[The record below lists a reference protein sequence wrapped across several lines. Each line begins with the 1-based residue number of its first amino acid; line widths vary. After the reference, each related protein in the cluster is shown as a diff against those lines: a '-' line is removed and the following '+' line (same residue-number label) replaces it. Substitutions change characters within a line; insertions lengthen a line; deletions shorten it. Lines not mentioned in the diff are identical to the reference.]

1 MDKPTIATLFAEAG
15 KQLRADF
22 EHVRSTMPHA
32 GLKGEE
38 VEGILRTF
46 LDRHLP
52 QRFGAGSGL
61 IIDSENNLS
70 KQMDFIVYD
79 ALSSPLY
86 RFAERAQI
94 IPADSVASA
103 IQVKTALNKR
113 ELEDAYE
120 NIASS
125 KRLKKRPLSDID
137 RKSTGSAFSTLATF
151 GVVFGFD
158 ADASM
163 EALAMNAAELN
174 AKYDSNLWP
183 DLIVVLDQGAISY
196 AISFPGETEMAALLQ
211 PPGDDEFII
220 PPAYVHLFILSDKEF
235 ALNRFFLMLLSH
247 LTFYPYRASTPPFD
261 VMMGGSSS
269 TGKNVT
275 AYQYNRTRLLRPV
288 PEDEYMDKPSWRTV
302 RTRELPRPP
311 AISERSLCAAARM
324 PTPPTSWF
332 SLWTQKKLSASRRRP
347 ENGPWGSWILHSRG
361 GVAVLQATPAGFAS
375 VDRCGLC
382 RWDVKTLSDP
392 RASQIDFSPVARTTT
407 QPCRQATDKP
417 TGQRPLSS
425 PVPDRDRGDSGPL
438 KTSANLRFLRLV
450 SLLILPRDS

>member
-15 KQLRADF
+15 KQLRDDF

-52 QRFGAGSGL
+52 QRFRAGSGL

-70 KQMDFIVYD
+70 KQMDIIVYD

-86 RFAERAQI
+86 RFSERAQI

-137 RKSTGSAFSTLATF
+137 RKSTGSEFSTLATF

-158 ADASM
+158 ADASL
-163 EALAMNAAELN
+163 EVLAKNAAEVN

-196 AISFPGETEMAALLQ
+196 SISFPGETEMAALLQ
-211 PPGDDEFII
+211 PPGDDEFLI
-220 PPAYVHLFILSDKEF
+220 PPAYVHLFILHEKEF
-235 ALNRFFLMLLSH
+235 TLNRFFLMLLSH

-261 VMMGGSSS
+261 VMMKGSPG
-269 TGKNVT
+269 TGMNFT
-275 AYQYNRTRLLRPV
+275 AYQFNRARRLRPV
-288 PEDEYMDKPSWRTV
+288 PEDEYMDK
-302 RTRELPRPP
+302 RTRPP
-311 AISERSLCAAARM
+311 LSIYI
-324 PTPPTSWF
+324 F
-332 SLWTQKKLSASRRRP
+332 SQDGRQL
-347 ENGPWGSWILHSRG
+347 G
-361 GVAVLQATPAGFAS
+361 VLQFLPWQDGS
-375 VDRCGLC
+375 VVRMIGQLSL
-382 RWDVKTLSDP
+382 KTLLADLLREADKNAIVIARPGDSEVSSVLSVTEEEFRKWPD
-392 RASQIDFSPVARTTT
+392 RISTVFGLVAR
-407 QPCRQATDKP
+407 
-417 TGQRPLSS
+417 LS
-425 PVPDRDRGDSGPL
+425 
-438 KTSANLRFLRLV
+438 
-450 SLLILPRDS
+450 